1 MYGEVGWEGG
11 DTILAEVSISDR
23 IPIFR
28 LTTMKSPISSLIFS
42 SSSSSSSSS
51 LLSSAPLFLLLFFLS
66 PSSWAT
72 KIFHRIFATTVI
84 YNICGT
90 LIYNI

>member
-1 MYGEVGWEGG
+1 MLHLSFFLEYYKPKRVQSSMYVEAGWEGG
-11 DTILAEVSISDR
+11 GRGKKILAEVGTFDR

-66 PSSWAT
+66 PSS
-72 KIFHRIFATTVI
+72 
-84 YNICGT
+84 
-90 LIYNI
+90 